1 MDGYRTR
8 MHNHSQGRMKA
19 TYLAEKKKKKNE
31 WAETTERLTMTPVDP
46 IVHFLIRHAWHSG
59 QHPLCVR
66 WEVGGA

>member
-8 MHNHSQGRMKA
+8 MYNHSQGRVKA
-19 TYLAEKKKKKNE
+19 TYLARKKNE
-31 WAETTERLTMTPVDP
+31 WAETTERSTMTSVDP

-66 WEVGGA
+66 WEAVG